1 MMRIIFMGT
10 PDFAAV
16 VLRGL
21 IDAGH
26 EIAAVVTQPDK
37 QKGRGKHIQYS
48 PVKEVALS
56 HEIPVL
62 QPLRVKSDKE
72 FYEELKSLK
81 PDISVVAAFGQILPE
96 EVLEVPKY
104 GSVNVH
110 ASLLPELRGASPI
123 QHAILQGNEETGVTI
138 MQMGPGLDTGDMISK
153 VKVKI
158 GSMNYEELHD
168 ALAEAGTELLL
179 KTLEDIESGKA
190 EFEKQD
196 DSKSSYAPMIS
207 KQDGHLDFIRS
218 PEELIYK
225 MRAFDPWPGAFAIY
239 NDKGDAMKFW
249 KGEAVDIATSEKD
262 QGKIIEVDNNS
273 FTVACGSRALRVT
286 EIQVPGKKRM
296 PVGDYLRGN
305 SLEKGLLFR

>member
-10 PDFAAV
+10 PEFAAV

-62 QPLRVKSDKE
+62 QPLRVKNDKE

-249 KGEAVDIATSEKD
+249 KGEAVDIATSEED

>member
-1 MMRIIFMGT
+1 MRIIFMGT

-62 QPLRVKSDKE
+62 QPLRVKNDKE

-158 GSMNYEELHD
+158 G
-168 ALAEAGTELLL
+168 
-179 KTLEDIESGKA
+179 
-190 EFEKQD
+190 
-196 DSKSSYAPMIS
+196 
-207 KQDGHLDFIRS
+207 
-218 PEELIYK
+218 
-225 MRAFDPWPGAFAIY
+225 
-239 NDKGDAMKFW
+239 
-249 KGEAVDIATSEKD
+249 
-262 QGKIIEVDNNS
+262 
-273 FTVACGSRALRVT
+273 
-286 EIQVPGKKRM
+286 
-296 PVGDYLRGN
+296 
-305 SLEKGLLFR
+305 

>member
-1 MMRIIFMGT
+1 MGT

-62 QPLRVKSDKE
+62 QPLRVKNDKE

-81 PDISVVAAFGQILPE
+81 PDISVVAAFGQILPV

-179 KTLEDIESGKA
+179 KALEDIESGKA

-249 KGEAVDIATSEKD
+249 KGEAVDIATSEED